1 MKILYVITRGGRGG
15 AQQNVLSLAAGM
27 QRAGHEVM
35 FACGDARG
43 WLVESIRRLGLE
55 PRHLKA
61 LERSWNPLK
70 SLALIGEMKT
80 LVAIDQPD
88 LIHFH
93 SSNSLFGAIGAY
105 ILGVYRPKLV
115 FTVHGWS
122 ILHPGWRRSAALKF
136 AYGTAMKSLLRLVD
150 RVIYVCQFDRDWSL
164 VRGLTPSKKSVV
176 IPNGLPGEKSFA
188 DRAQARRELGI
199 AEGSFVCGTVAR
211 LDYAKNLDLFVAA
224 LAQCPGLDGVLIGDG
239 PEKNRLTRQINAA
252 GLADRVRLLSNV
264 PEASALMP
272 GLDCFVLCSRLE
284 GLPYAVLE
292 AAAAEVPIVATK
304 VGGVPEII
312 EHGVSGR
319 LVNPG
324 DASALAQE
332 IRWAAEHRDEA
343 ARLAAGAKAKVQKEF
358 SEEVMVKKT
367 NFLYESLFI
376 KKP

>member
-35 FACGDARG
+35 FACGDAQG
-43 WLVESIRRLGLE
+43 WLVESVRRLGLE

-70 SLALIGEMKT
+70 SLALIGEMRT

-122 ILHPGWRRSAALKF
+122 ILHPGWRRSTVLKL
-136 AYGTAMKSLLRLVD
+136 AYGVVMKSLMRLVD
-150 RVIYVCQFDRDWSL
+150 RVIYVCQFDRDWGL
-164 VRGLTPSKKSVV
+164 VRGLTPAKKSVV
-176 IPNGLPGEKSFA
+176 IPNGLPGEKGFA
-188 DRAQARRELGI
+188 DRAQARRDLGL
-199 AEGSFVCGTVAR
+199 ADESFTCGTVAR
-211 LDYAKNLDLFVAA
+211 FDYPKNLDLLVSA

-252 GLADRVRLLSNV
+252 GLADRVRLLSDV

-292 AAAAEVPIVATK
+292 AAAAGTPIVATK

-324 DASALAQE
+324 DAPALAQE
-332 IRWAAEHRDEA
+332 IHWVADHREEA
-343 ARLAAGAKAKVQKEF
+343 ARLAEAARDKVQREF
-358 SEEVMVKKT
+358 SEQGMVKKME
-367 NFLYESLFI
+367 FLYESLFV